1 MKEHDSAGG
10 VIECRI
16 KGVPAGL
23 GIPVF
28 EKLDAVLAEA
38 IMSVGAVKAVEI
50 GDGVKVS
57 TMKGSEN
64 NDGFHMENGKIAK
77 NSKDIFGRC
86 VSIGMVSYFF
96 FAITQNIGMTIGLMP
111 ITGITLPLVSYGG
124 SSLLTTILS
133 LGIVLNIGMSKKKIY
148 F

>member
-1 MKEHDSAGG
+1 
-10 VIECRI
+10 
-16 KGVPAGL
+16 
-23 GIPVF
+23 
-28 EKLDAVLAEA
+28 
-38 IMSVGAVKAVEI
+38 
-50 GDGVKVS
+50 
-57 TMKGSEN
+57 
-64 NDGFHMENGKIAK
+64 
-77 NSKDIFGRC
+77 
-86 VSIGMVSYFF
+86 MVAYFL

>member
-1 MKEHDSAGG
+1 MQWGT
-10 VIECRI
+10 
-16 KGVPAGL
+16 
-23 GIPVF
+23 
-28 EKLDAVLAEA
+28 
-38 IMSVGAVKAVEI
+38 VGAI
-50 GDGVKVS
+50 ILLSLYGLLIS
-57 TMKGSEN
+57 RMIN
-64 NDGFHMENGKIAK
+64 IAK

-86 VSIGMVSYFF
+86 VSVGMVAYFL